1 MSCLTSLLSPW
12 CVLSDVSL
20 AAGLSLPLLVCGL
33 FLYSAPL
40 WCAVVCPVL
49 SPSDCPSPSPPQL
62 EELVPGGGAGG
73 QLPVFLTRCV
83 EYIEAE
89 GLDAEGLYRVPGNRQ
104 HVDLL
109 FERLSE
115 DPAAS
120 IADLDLAVNAVATA
134 LKEFLSKKLPPLL
147 TQEKMA
153 ELTSIAG
160 TASSIC
166 SM

>member
-1 MSCLTSLLSPW
+1 MI
-12 CVLSDVSL
+12 
-20 AAGLSLPLLVCGL
+20 
-33 FLYSAPL
+33 
-40 WCAVVCPVL
+40 
-49 SPSDCPSPSPPQL
+49 
-62 EELVPGGGAGG
+62 PGGSSG

-83 EYIEAE
+83 EHIEAE

-109 FERLSE
+109 VERLTE

-120 IADLDLAVNAVATA
+120 ITELDLAVNAVATA

-160 TASSIC
+160 TGWAGDVDGL
-166 SM
+166 